1 MNICK
6 IISIIH
12 VDMITHIYIPFFVEQ
27 KQNNHGQGIRTCNPK
42 VAATSG
48 ISKGEVP

>member
-1 MNICK
+1 M
-6 IISIIH
+6 
-12 VDMITHIYIPFFVEQ
+12 EQ

-48 ISKGEVP
+48 ISKGEGPWLPKKGDKIRGFPLKFQVVLY